1 MNITNTSSAF
11 FGDPF
16 DAKQFEIISF
26 KTHRVA
32 DFSVPLADT
41 WTDVE
46 FDLKINDECVGDVDY
61 YHAGEVDEDTSIIV
75 IADSDRIFHINGCTH
90 PEFTGVGATSV
101 VVASRIMFSYNQGV
115 NWTEAR
121 CLQSNTELIRQAS
134 EVGTQ
139 HYLGTIKSDGETWL
153 KLQVRVSDTDM
164 IFSGWATFDNPVA
177 ITMTIA
183 TI

>member
-1 MNITNTSSAF
+1 MEITNASSRSGVIA
-11 FGDPF
+11 
-16 DAKQFEIISF
+16 F
-26 KTHRVA
+26 KTHRTT
-32 DFSVPLADT
+32 DMTLTSADT

-46 FDLKINDECVGDVDY
+46 WDLKIDDECIGDIDY
-61 YHAGEVDEDTSIIV
+61 YHAGEVDEDKSIIV
-75 IADSDRIFHINGCTH
+75 IGNTDKLFHVNGCVH
-90 PEFTGVGATSV
+90 PEYNGVSATSIII
-101 VVASRIMFSYNQGV
+101 ASRIVFSMDDGST
-115 NWTEAR
+115 WTEAR
-121 CLQSNTELIRQAS
+121 CLQSNTELIRQAN

-177 ITMTIA
+177 VTMTIA